1 MSVSREVTV
10 STRAVTGTILET
22 GAIIAAAAGDT
33 LLFWVNL
40 PAALL
45 VAAVIL
51 VAGSW
56 AVQR

>member
-1 MSVSREVTV
+1 MRGVTV
-10 STRAVTGTILET
+10 RGVIGTALET

>member
-1 MSVSREVTV
+1 MMLEEATMSVRNVAGTV
-10 STRAVTGTILET
+10 LEG
-22 GAIIAAAAGDT
+22 GAIIAAATGDT
-33 LLFWVNL
+33 LLFWVCL